1 MRGNNASWVQV
12 MRIEKQEESVQLHRF
27 NYNPRVAAMPHKPV
41 EVYASIP
48 QQWYQDLLDWGGLQV
63 SSKLC

>member
-1 MRGNNASWVQV
+1 MGNRAPCVQV
-12 MRIEKQEESVQLHRF
+12 MRVEQQEEGLQLHRF
-27 NYNPRVAAMPHKPV
+27 NYNPQVAAMPHKPI

-48 QQWYQDLLDWGGLQV
+48 QHWYQDLLDWGSLQV